1 MARVRQLGNPRNIE
15 FALLLL
21 VAGLY
26 AFELAQIQLAT
37 VLVLRNE
44 LILYWA
50 PPVVLAFVM
59 HLILRLRASEADWL
73 ILPIGL
79 FLNTLG
85 ISMIY
90 RLDIINPAITAS
102 GNAPDLFAQKQVI
115 YTAIAMAI
123 AAAVI
128 LLVSSHLSLRKYIY
142 VSMAAGVLLLLL
154 PLLPVIGKTVSGAR
168 LWVGIGGFSFQ
179 PGELAKIA
187 LTIFFAGYLVSRR
200 ESLAV
205 VGRKFVGV
213 RIPQARELGPIV
225 TIWLAS
231 LAVLVL
237 QRDLGTSLLYFAI
250 FLVLIYVATARPFYV
265 VVGALMFVTG
275 ALIASR
281 LMSYVG
287 GRVDSW
293 LDPLNEA
300 TYNAVGGSYQLVQ
313 GLFGLAHGG
322 LFGTGLGGGLPQLV
336 PLAES
341 DFIISSLGEE
351 LGLVGL
357 FAIFALYLLLIA
369 RAVRISVQH
378 NDDFSKLLAIGFG
391 FVIALQFFIVVG
403 GVLRVLPLTGL
414 TTPLLAAGGSSLIA
428 NWIIIA
434 LLLRISDSV
443 PRLGVVA
450 E

>member
-59 HLILRLRASEADWL
+59 HVILRLRASEADWL

-90 RLDIINPAITAS
+90 RLDIIKTAVTAS
-102 GNAPDLFAQKQVI
+102 GHAADLFAQKQVI
-115 YTAIAMAI
+115 YSVIAMAI

-128 LLVSSHLSLRKYIY
+128 LLVRSHLSLRKYIY

-205 VGRKFVGV
+205 VGRKFIGI

-225 TIWLAS
+225 SIWLAS
-231 LAVLVL
+231 LAVLVCNL
-237 QRDLGTSLLYFAI
+237 LGAYLCGHRQTLLCCGRCAHVCHRRI
-250 FLVLIYVATARPFYV
+250 DCLSANELCGWPRRLMARPTKRSN
-265 VVGALMFVTG
+265 L
-275 ALIASR
+275 
-281 LMSYVG
+281 
-287 GRVDSW
+287 
-293 LDPLNEA
+293 
-300 TYNAVGGSYQLVQ
+300 
-313 GLFGLAHGG
+313 
-322 LFGTGLGGGLPQLV
+322 
-336 PLAES
+336 
-341 DFIISSLGEE
+341 
-351 LGLVGL
+351 
-357 FAIFALYLLLIA
+357 
-369 RAVRISVQH
+369 
-378 NDDFSKLLAIGFG
+378 
-391 FVIALQFFIVVG
+391 
-403 GVLRVLPLTGL
+403 
-414 TTPLLAAGGSSLIA
+414 
-428 NWIIIA
+428 
-434 LLLRISDSV
+434 
-443 PRLGVVA
+443 
-450 E
+450 